1 MSINTES
8 KAIEV
13 LSKIKGPKFKK
24 YRENWDKVNSFD
36 LETDFPIFLQIEP
49 NYKCN
54 YKCTMCTQGDPKLI
68 EKYGYDEKLST
79 NDFRK
84 IIKEAEKYKCPSIA
98 VYGDNEPFLIKNIPE
113 WFAMARDAG
122 FLDIMAITNGSVMT
136 ESLAE
141 RILDSGLTRLRF
153 SIDAVTP
160 EIYKKIRIGGKFS
173 RTVKNIE
180 LFLNA
185 RSKRGSMLPRVG
197 VNFVKMS
204 INQHEVKPFIE
215 RWKKVV
221 DFITIQDFMK
231 PDIDSDYQYLDIDNR
246 KKVDVFRCTQ
256 PWQRLYIRG
265 NGDVT
270 VCCAQFNNL
279 LVIGNIRKDTLYD
292 LWNSKKMRDFR
303 LMHKEGRYYENP
315 VCLKC
320 SKDGVT

>member
-1 MSINTES
+1 MNTES
-8 KAIEV
+8 KAIEN
-13 LSKIKGPKFKK
+13 LIKVKGDIFKE
-24 YRENWDKVNSFD
+24 YRKKWDKVNSFD
-36 LETDFPIFLQIEP
+36 LETDSPIFLQIEP

-54 YKCTMCTQGDPKLI
+54 YKCPMCTQGDPKLI
-68 EKYGYDEKLST
+68 EKYGYEERLST
-79 NDFRK
+79 SDFKK

-98 VYGDNEPFLIKNIPE
+98 IYGDNEPFLIKNIPE

-160 EIYKKIRIGGKFS
+160 ETYSKIRIGGKFD
-173 RTVKNIE
+173 RTVRNIE

-185 RSKRGSMLPRVG
+185 RAKRGVLLPQVG

-204 INQHEVKPFIE
+204 INQHELEPFIK
-215 RWKKVV
+215 RWEKVV

-231 PDIDSDYQYLDIDNR
+231 PDVDGDYQYLDIGNR
-246 KKVDVFRCTQ
+246 EEVETFRCTQ

-270 VCCAQFNNL
+270 VCCAQFNSK
-279 LVIGNIRKDTLYD
+279 LVIGNIRKDSLYD
-292 LWNSKKMRDFR
+292 LWNSKKMKDFR
-303 LMHKEGRYYENP
+303 LMHKEGRFYENP

-320 SKDGVT
+320 SKSGST